1 MFDTA
6 KKSSFGFLRLQKRH
20 LCSKLSR
27 PYSNLLLLF
36 ILFSCYLCKHKKY
49 RMYHGTNKTSF
60 LRDKKTR
67 VKQRI
72 LIIPNNFKI
81 VFFSGRAGLSYD
93 TNGTARPAGTS
104 RRAGKTSSKFAFRET
119 EFGIL
124 WEGLLGCVPVTELF

>member
-1 MFDTA
+1 MFDID
-6 KKSSFGFLRLQKRH
+6 KQEIKFGFSRLQKRH

-36 ILFSCYLCKHKKY
+36 ILFFFCYLCKHKKL
-49 RMYHGTNKTSF
+49 YHGTNKTSF

-81 VFFSGRAGLSYD
+81 VFFSGRGGLSYD

-104 RRAGKTSSKFAFRET
+104 WRGGKQVQSSLSERQSSEYCGRDYWVAC
-119 EFGIL
+119 L
-124 WEGLLGCVPVTELF
+124 